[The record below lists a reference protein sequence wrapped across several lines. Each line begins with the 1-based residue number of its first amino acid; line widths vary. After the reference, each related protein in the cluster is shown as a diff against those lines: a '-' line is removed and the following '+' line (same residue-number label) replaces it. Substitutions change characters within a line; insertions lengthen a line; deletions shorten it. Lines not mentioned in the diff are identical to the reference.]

1 MLKTG
6 LTHETKVKVEENMT
20 AGALR
25 SGLVPVLATPV
36 LLAIIENTCYEC
48 VMDYLEPGQTTVGT
62 GVNITHEAPTPVGM
76 TVTASCRLK
85 EVEGRRLVFQIEVK
99 DEHEVVSRGDHER
112 FIVERGGACYTNSWF
127 PLPAAVAKQADARD
141 LKSLGLLTVPVRSRS
156 AAPKRAL
163 ALFAPG
169 SFFAVSSFLLLQ
181 CIYG

>member
-48 VMDYLEPGQTTVGT
+48 VMDHLEPGQTTVGT

-85 EVEGRRLVFQIEVK
+85 EVEGRRLVFQIEVN
-99 DEHEVVSRGDHER
+99 DEHEIVSRGDHER
-112 FIVERGGACYTNSWF
+112 FIVDMDKF
-127 PLPAAVAKQADARD
+127 VAK
-141 LKSLGLLTVPVRSRS
+141 SRQ
-156 AAPKRAL
+156 KAL
-163 ALFAPG
+163 
-169 SFFAVSSFLLLQ
+169 
-181 CIYG
+181 

>member
-48 VMDYLEPGQTTVGT
+48 VMDHLGPGQTTVGT

-76 TVTASCRLK
+76 TVTASCHLK

-99 DEHEVVSRGDHER
+99 DEHEIVSRGDHER
-112 FIVERGGACYTNSWF
+112 FIVDMDKF
-127 PLPAAVAKQADARD
+127 VAK
-141 LKSLGLLTVPVRSRS
+141 SRQ
-156 AAPKRAL
+156 KAL
-163 ALFAPG
+163 
-169 SFFAVSSFLLLQ
+169 
-181 CIYG
+181 